1 MRNKGV
7 KLLVLAAIF
16 AVFFYLNYQE
26 EQAAQPAT
34 EETVSDAPS
43 EAASSGAAASGAA
56 TGTRT
61 GNESIRL
68 VTWNLLNFGKSKTDE
83 EVAFIADILRDFDV
97 VALQEINTGPDG
109 AQTVARLD
117 AELDR
122 RGAQWDYVVSDPTN
136 SVGPERYAYLW
147 KPSRAKLAGRPWLE
161 ASLDDKIDREPF
173 MARFQNKQ
181 GSVQMLVA
189 SLHAVPRAKRPADE
203 VAVLDELH
211 RSYPDD
217 HLLILGDFNLAE
229 SHYAFDELK
238 QAGYQPVITDQKTS
252 LRRQRKDGEHLANE
266 YDNIFYETG
275 PLSVASSGVVDFTS
289 EFRTLRQA
297 REISDHIPVFTEV
310 RWK

>member
-7 KLLVLAAIF
+7 RLLLLAAIF
-16 AVFFYLNYQE
+16 AVFFYLSYKE
-26 EQAAQPAT
+26 EDQAQPAL
-34 EETVSDAPS
+34 EESAAESAPAES
-43 EAASSGAAASGAA
+43 AASGSAPSSA
-56 TGTRT
+56 RT
-61 GNESIRL
+61 GNESVRL
-68 VTWNLLNFGKSKTDE
+68 ATWNLLNFGKSKTDE

-161 ASLDDKIDREPF
+161 VSLDDVIDREPF

-203 VAVLDELH
+203 VAHLDELH
-211 RSYPDD
+211 RRYGADN
-217 HLLILGDFNLAE
+217 LIILGDFNLAE

-238 QAGYQPVITDQKTS
+238 EAGYQPAIIDQKTS
-252 LRRQRKDGEHLANE
+252 IRMRRKDGEHLANE
-266 YDNIFYETG
+266 YDNIFYETAS
-275 PLSVASSGVVDFTS
+275 LNASSSGVVDFTS

-297 REISDHIPVFTEV
+297 REISDHIPVFMDV
-310 RWK
+310 QWK